1 MARAAIPNGPIPAI
15 MSIPPLRDGAPS
27 GLGESSSSAAALS
40 PASGDRGVNTEAPAN
55 RSEFRA
61 AGESG
66 HVRCALAGRST
77 AALGSSGGETAVC
90 VARREAESQDDR
102 VPNASRGRADAT
114 RRTLRRR
121 SADRA
126 GRKAGVGVNLLEL
139 DELAHQMIR
148 DRGAESC
155 YIDYHPSFGASPFG
169 KVLCTSVNDAVLHGL
184 PHDYELVDGDLLSL
198 DFACSVDGWVADS
211 AISVIVGTPRP
222 QDQQL
227 IAVTE
232 AALAA
237 GIEAAQLGNKLGDIS
252 FAIAR
257 VAQRDGY
264 KINTEFGG
272 HGVGRTMHGDPH
284 VPNNGRRGRGLALRP
299 GLVIAIEP
307 WFLETTDKI
316 YTDPDGW
323 TLRSRDGSR
332 GAHAEHTVAITPT
345 GSGDLDRAELIE
357 SPVDDDLVADPDLIE
372 EPADAAQI
380 ADVDAAV
387 GGAGVTA
394 GGEVGGVVHRLAAA
408 EEHRVRHRRVIDR
421 RDVVPRLPSHR
432 ERALPGRRLVRTE
445 AHVDPELSLA
455 VDHPDQRIGC
465 PC

>member
-1 MARAAIPNGPIPAI
+1 MRP
-15 MSIPPLRDGAPS
+15 
-27 GLGESSSSAAALS
+27 
-40 PASGDRGVNTEAPAN
+40 
-55 RSEFRA
+55 
-61 AGESG
+61 
-66 HVRCALAGRST
+66 AGRFVGEVLT
-77 AALGSSGGETAVC
+77 ALG
-90 VARREAESQDDR
+90 DK
-102 VPNASRGRADAT
+102 AD
-114 RRTLRRR
+114 
-121 SADRA
+121 
-126 GRKAGVGVNLLEL
+126 VGVNLLEL
-139 DELAHQMIR
+139 DALAHQMIR

-198 DFACSVDGWVADS
+198 DFACAVDGWVSDS
-211 AISVIVGTPRP
+211 AISVIVGTPQP

-257 VAQRDGY
+257 VAQRAGY

-316 YTDPDGW
+316 YTDADGW

-345 GSGDLDRAELIE
+345 GPVILTARDLT
-357 SPVDDDLVADPDLIE
+357 
-372 EPADAAQI
+372 
-380 ADVDAAV
+380 
-387 GGAGVTA
+387 VT
-394 GGEVGGVVHRLAAA
+394 
-408 EEHRVRHRRVIDR
+408 
-421 RDVVPRLPSHR
+421 
-432 ERALPGRRLVRTE
+432 GRR
-445 AHVDPELSLA
+445 
-455 VDHPDQRIGC
+455 
-465 PC
+465 